1 LGSAQSAIKPGVATD
16 AIRQSIAA
24 AIAPFQ
30 AHPMTVRAFAQR
42 MGLALDEPPYTGVGE
57 TFEAGEVYS
66 LRVGATDGSQG
77 VICSCMFVLD
87 TDGIVGFDDGLS
99 A

>member
-1 LGSAQSAIKPGVATD
+1 MRSGE
-16 AIRQSIAA
+16 SIAA

-30 AHPMTVRAFAQR
+30 AHPVTVRAFAQR
-42 MGLALDEPPYTGVGE
+42 MGLALEEPPYTDVGE

-77 VICSCMFVLD
+77 MICSCMFVRRC
-87 TDGIVGFDDGLS
+87 GRHRGFDDGLS